1 MTPTDSNPTADYHT
15 IPDGRSSNSPN
26 DGRLPATNRPPVALV
41 FGSAPTTPDV
51 TDLLRSRLR
60 FAALLFTVYYSIS
73 LAIQLWSFEGR
84 SGIAAWEWGGLA
96 SLVGVVVV
104 SAAVAWVCWS
114 GRRWTLRQWR
124 VAEAV
129 LFGVVFARNLHRAA
143 LFSQYYGAWRQAD
156 AALASGRPGD
166 AAELY
171 VTLSSEFF
179 ASWLVLVLTYG
190 VLIPNTGRRS
200 AIVVGAITFTAL
212 ACWLAMGPAAGVPMA
227 FWLRIFVLSSA
238 VVLLAVA
245 AVAVFAS
252 HRLDRARHE
261 SEDRRV
267 GQYRLRR
274 KLGAGGM
281 GEVHLAEHMLLRRP
295 CAVKVI
301 RPDRVGDPQTLAR
314 FEREVQ
320 ITATLTHP
328 NTVQVYDYGRTE
340 DGTFYYAME
349 YLPGWNLD
357 ELIAAAGPLPAG
369 RVVHMLRQVC
379 GALAEAHAAGLVHR
393 DIKPSNVIACE
404 RGGVFDVAK
413 LLDFGLVRFDRPRFG
428 RGELTAEGSIAGT
441 PAYLSPEQAAGDV
454 KLDARSDIYSLGAL
468 AYFLLTGEPPFAG
481 RSSVRMIA
489 AHLHE
494 PPTPLTEKR
503 PTVPVDVSAVVMR
516 CLAKQPAERFADVR
530 SVEQA
535 LSGCACAGEWTAE
548 DASRWW
554 KAHPL
559 PPTLASDASET
570 RSAG

>member
-1 MTPTDSNPTADYHT
+1 MTPADENPTVDYGT
-15 IPDGRSSNSPN
+15 LPDHRPLSGQPS

-41 FGSAPTTPDV
+41 FGSAPTSPDT

-60 FAALLFTVYYSIS
+60 FAALRFVAYYCVSLFIQFRF
-73 LAIQLWSFEGR
+73 LAGQSEVAG
-84 SGIAAWEWGGLA
+84 WEWGGLA
-96 SLVGVVVV
+96 SLIAVVVV
-104 SAAVAWVCWS
+104 SAAVAWLCRP
-114 GRRWTLRQWR
+114 GRRWTFGRLR
-124 VAEAV
+124 VAEVV
-129 LFGVVFARNLHRAA
+129 LFGVVFGRNLHRAV
-143 LFSQYYGAWRQAD
+143 LFPQYFGAWRQAD
-156 AALASGRPGD
+156 TALATGRATD
-166 AAELY
+166 ASELY
-171 VTLSSEFF
+171 IALSAEFF
-179 ASWLVLVLTYG
+179 TSWLILVLTYG

-200 AIVVGAITFTAL
+200 AIVVGGITLTAL
-212 ACWLAMGPAAGVPMA
+212 TCWLALGPVTGVPMA
-227 FWLRIFVLSSA
+227 MWLRVFVASSA
-238 VVLLAVA
+238 VVLIAVA

-252 HRLDRARHE
+252 HRLDRARRE

-281 GEVHLAEHMLLRRP
+281 GEVYLGEHMLLRRP

-301 RPDRVGDPQTLAR
+301 RPDRLGDPQTLAR

-349 YLPGWNLD
+349 YLPGRNLD
-357 ELIAAAGPLPAG
+357 ELVAAAGPLPAG
-369 RVVHMLRQVC
+369 RAVHVLRQVC

-413 LLDFGLVRFDRPRFG
+413 LLDFGLVRFDRPRFST
-428 RGELTAEGSIAGT
+428 GELTAEGAIAGT

-454 KLDARSDIYSLGAL
+454 RLDARSDIYSLGAL
-468 AYFLLTGEPPFAG
+468 VYFLLTGEPPFAG

-494 PPTPLTEKR
+494 APVPLTEKC

-516 CLAKQPAERFADVR
+516 CLAKQPSERFADAR
-530 SVEQA
+530 AVEQA
-535 LSGCACAGEWTAE
+535 LAACACVGEWTAD
-548 DASRWW
+548 DAARWW

-559 PPTLASDASET
+559 PPAPADET
-570 RSAG
+570 RTAG